1 MCVQQGAEKNTYT
14 HLFKKELVFLR
25 VLLLFDILFFDTLR
39 DVVTDEGEGVRVWE

>member
-1 MCVQQGAEKNTYT
+1 VSNKVLRKILIP